1 MPNPWSELLDV
12 ANGRPVVPAAVHP
25 LPNLLTLSAEDVLE
39 AFRASQVRDF
49 RIVIASAEM
58 PSSPLYRLFAEM
70 RARVPAENPFHRLA
84 LFRPGA
90 LGALFLELHEHVMEH
105 PVWLH
110 PFFVRMFAGEFDKA
124 QATAFAVHYF
134 NQIKNTRQCVAM
146 AIGRF
151 HGLMPLPYGP
161 LNERLSEITQIL
173 LGQLVA
179 DEYGVGAHD
188 LDDYPSLDR
197 LMRSHTHIAMYRQLF
212 EGLGVAANDQEA
224 PMLAGVADNVLTQR
238 MLAGNPAFTPLEAL
252 ASVGLGMEWGVPEFF
267 SLLLGGLIR
276 FSWKTETPLTR
287 RHLEVFSAHVR
298 YDVLHAVAVMLA
310 TSLHMR
316 EEGDIEVV
324 KGACN
329 ALMASRYDMM
339 SAIHSCVFNE
349 PCARLADI
357 GVAGRY
363 RLRDRR
369 AADELTRARQR
380 VAADRVADGEAY
392 RQRQDAPFVFR

>member
-12 ANGRPVVPAAVHP
+12 ANGRSVVPAAVHP
-25 LPNLLTLSAEDVLE
+25 LPNLLRLTAEEVLD

-49 RIVIASAEM
+49 RILIASAEL
-58 PSSPLYRLFAEM
+58 PSSPLYCLFAEM
-70 RARVPAENPFHRLA
+70 RARVPSENPFHRLA

-90 LGALFLELHEHVMEH
+90 LGALFLDLHEHVMAH

-124 QATAFAVHYF
+124 QAATFAVHYF

-179 DEYGVGAHD
+179 DEYGVGAHE

-224 PMLAGVADNVLTQR
+224 PMLASVADNVLTQR

-267 SLLLGGLIR
+267 SLLLGGMIR
-276 FSWKTETPLTR
+276 FSRQTGTPLTR
-287 RHLEVFSAHVR
+287 HHLEVFSAHVR
-298 YDVLHAVAVMLA
+298 YDVLHGVAVMLA
-310 TSLHMR
+310 TALHMR
-316 EEGDIEVV
+316 EDSDIDVV

-329 ALMASRYDMM
+329 TLMASRYDMM
-339 SAIHSCVFNE
+339 SDIHRHVFSE
-349 PCARLADI
+349 PCARLAET
-357 GVAGRY
+357 GLAGRY

-369 AADELTRARQR
+369 AADELIRARQR

-392 RQRQDAPFVFR
+392 RQREDAPFVFA